1 MSDERFD
8 SPYPDG
14 LPPHNAEPT
23 SIAAAESV
31 KDKATTMRSDVLHHL
46 LRCGRHGATDHEIYA
61 AFRAKDRADSY
72 RPRRRELVMLEQVFD
87 SGRVRLTPTKR
98 KAIVWVARREWVDGA
113 EVEQGVLW

>member
-14 LPPHNAEPT
+14 LPPHNQEPT

-61 AFRAKDRADSY
+61 AFRAEARADSY

-87 SGRVRLTPTKR
+87 SGKVRLTPTKR
-98 KAIVWVARREWVDGA
+98 KAIVWVARKEWVEGA
-113 EVEQGVLW
+113 ELGQGVLW